1 MILPNPVVY
10 SKYISEVLD
19 YMPAQGSLPMI
30 CQNIMPEKLKRYD
43 PKANN
48 AIAKGA
54 NGMIS
59 LGGFGGMLPS
69 DSIILYKMVKAPILK
84 FWAILSQEAQNPGL
98 LWLHLDKNKN
108 GKPDDDEWYE
118 IAGSEYFKD
127 STIKNYSITY
137 YKPK

>member
-1 MILPNPVVY
+1 
-10 SKYISEVLD
+10 
-19 YMPAQGSLPMI
+19 
-30 CQNIMPEKLKRYD
+30 MPEKLKRYD

-98 LWLHLDKNKN
+98 LWLHWIKIKMENQMMMN
-108 GKPDDDEWYE
+108 GMK
-118 IAGSEYFKD
+118 
-127 STIKNYSITY
+127 
-137 YKPK
+137 

>member
-1 MILPNPVVY
+1 
-10 SKYISEVLD
+10 
-19 YMPAQGSLPMI
+19 
-30 CQNIMPEKLKRYD
+30 MPEKLKRYD

-84 FWAILSQEAQNPGL
+84 FWAILSQEAQNP
-98 LWLHLDKNKN
+98 D
-108 GKPDDDEWYE
+108 
-118 IAGSEYFKD
+118 
-127 STIKNYSITY
+127 Y
-137 YKPK
+137 YGCIG